1 MKLISQKEI
10 IITISS
16 ISLFFL
22 ILLTT
27 IDFAT
32 TYFTK
37 KTQAEQ
43 IIVDARNNIISSDF
57 RTLETSLLARI
68 PQDFYAITLSSPEQ
82 NLERSF
88 KKDIPI
94 PLKVFSIKHKI
105 YYDEA
110 QTSLWGEISF
120 EYDLFNHLASLIY
133 IWLFLSLF
141 SIPFVLFFFKRIT
154 NKALKEIENEKLRTI
169 GAISLQLAHDIRSPL
184 AVLTNLEIKN
194 NELARSAIFRLER
207 IANDLLKGKL
217 ANTTENFQYSD
228 LLSAL
233 VKEKQIT
240 YAQRCP
246 VITSNITLPIYLNS
260 KSNDLTRILSNLLN
274 NAIESTDHPQIE
286 ISSKETKSNF
296 QIFIKDNGAGIPKN
310 VLEKLGKETITT
322 KPEGNGLG
330 LLGAFQKMKEWGG
343 ELQIE
348 SELNNGTTITLVFP
362 LERSNNSPIILVDDD
377 PLVRLNW
384 ESRAKKAQI
393 HFKAYSR
400 SEELLPIFETLPLET
415 IFYLDME
422 IKNSAYSGIELAKIL
437 KEKGF
442 NNLYLASGHEHIESD
457 LFLGQ
462 QSKTCPF

>member
-1 MKLISQKEI
+1 MKLVSKKEI
-10 IITISS
+10 IITVSAISV
-16 ISLFFL
+16 LFL

-37 KTQAEQ
+37 KTQVEQ

-82 NLERSF
+82 NLERTF
-88 KKDIPI
+88 KKDIPA
-94 PLKVFSIKHKI
+94 PLKIVAIKHAI
-105 YYDEA
+105 YFDET
-110 QTSLWGEISF
+110 QTSLWGVVSF
-120 EYDLFNHLASLIY
+120 QYDLFDHLPSLIY
-133 IWLFLSLF
+133 VWLFLSLL
-141 SIPFVLFFFKRIT
+141 SIPFILFIFYRIT

-184 AVLTNLEIKN
+184 AVLKNIEFQN
-194 NELARSAIFRLER
+194 NELVRSAIFRLEN
-207 IANDLLKGKL
+207 IANDLLKGKT
-217 ANTTENFQYSD
+217 ANTATDFQSPD

-233 VKEKQIT
+233 VKEKLIS
-240 YAQRCP
+240 YAQRSPC
-246 VITSNITLPIYLNS
+246 ITSNITLPICLNS

-274 NAIESTDHPQIE
+274 NAIESADHPQIE
-286 ISSKETKSNF
+286 ISSKETECNF
-296 QIFIKDNGAGIPKN
+296 QIIIKDNGAGIPKK
-310 VLEKLGKETITT
+310 VLEKLGKESITT

-343 ELQIE
+343 ELKIE
-348 SELNNGTTITLVFP
+348 SEPNKGTTITLVFP

-377 PLVRLNW
+377 ALVRLNW
-384 ESRAKKAQI
+384 ESRAKKAKI

-400 SEELLPIFETLPLET
+400 GEELLPILETLPLET
-415 IFYLDME
+415 NFYLDME
-422 IKNSAYSGIELAKIL
+422 IKNSALSGIELAKIL

-457 LFLGQ
+457 LFIGQ